1 MKALNTFTTS
11 LDNKATTAYAL
22 IRIFLGFVLA
32 IRGWLILANPDSVI
46 ELGVS
51 REYFIYVSLIGIVHL
66 VGGAL
71 LFLGFFSRIGALV
84 QLPILFSAV
93 FFVHEHTQLMMGGQ
107 SLELAILVLF
117 LLCIYLIFGS
127 GPLTIRGFISKRKL
141 AI

>member
-127 GPLTIRGFISKRKL
+127 GPLTIRDFISKRKL
-141 AI
+141 AV

>member
-1 MKALNTFTTS
+1 M
-11 LDNKATTAYAL
+11 
-22 IRIFLGFVLA
+22 
-32 IRGWLILANPDSVI
+32 ANPDSVI

-127 GPLTIRGFISKRKL
+127 GPLTIRDFISKRKL
-141 AI
+141 AV

>member
-1 MKALNTFTTS
+1 MKALNTFTSS
-11 LDNKATTAYAL
+11 LENKTTTAYAL
-22 IRIFLGFVLA
+22 IRIFLGLVLA
-32 IRGWLILANPDSVI
+32 IRGWLILANPNSVI

-71 LFLGFFSRIGALV
+71 LFLGVFSRIGAFV

-117 LLCIYLIFGS
+117 LLCIYAIFGA
-127 GPLTIRGFISKRKL
+127 GPLTIKDFKSKNKL
-141 AI
+141 AV

>member
-11 LDNKATTAYAL
+11 LDNKTTIAYAL
-22 IRIFLGFVLA
+22 IRIFLGIVLS

-51 REYFIYVSLIGIVHL
+51 RDYFIYVSIIGIVHF
-66 VGGAL
+66 VGGVL

-117 LLCIYLIFGS
+117 LLSIYFIFGAGS
-127 GPLTIRGFISKRKL
+127 LTIRDLKLKRKL
-141 AI
+141 AL

>member
-1 MKALNTFTTS
+1 MKALNTFTSS
-11 LDNKATTAYAL
+11 LENKTTTAYAL
-22 IRIFLGFVLA
+22 IRIFLGLVLA
-32 IRGWLILANPDSVI
+32 IRGWLILANPNSVI

-71 LFLGFFSRIGALV
+71 LFLGFFSRIGAFV

-117 LLCIYLIFGS
+117 LLCIYAVFGAGS
-127 GPLTIRGFISKRKL
+127 LTIKDFKSKNKL